1 MRYSRQD
8 LKHDKFADT
17 AAEALHW
24 TVEHRQKMV
33 NGAIAAAVVLLL
45 VVGGFWYMNSRN
57 QTASVEL
64 GKALATY
71 NAPLRGEGV
80 PADANIRSFV
90 DEKERAT
97 ASKAEFAAIADKYGS
112 TQSGQM
118 AKYFVALSDEDL
130 GNTQGAEQS
139 LKSLTEVRNS
149 DVAALAKFAL
159 ASLYRDTNRDNDA
172 INIYKSLIE
181 QPATTVP
188 KTTAQLEL
196 AGMYEAKQPAE
207 AKKIYEQ
214 ITKDSKGT
222 AAAEL
227 AQQKQANL
235 KVQ

>member
-17 AAEALHW
+17 AANALHW

-33 NGAIAAAVVLLL
+33 NAAIAAALVLVL
-45 VVGGFWYMNSRN
+45 VVGGLWYMNNRN
-57 QTASVEL
+57 QQASVEL
-64 GKALATY
+64 GKALATF
-71 NAPLRGEGV
+71 NAPLRGEGA
-80 PADANIRSFV
+80 PPDPNIRSFV
-90 DEKERAT
+90 DEKERAA
-97 ASKAEFAAIADKYGS
+97 ASKTEFAVIADKYGS

-130 GNTQGAEQS
+130 GDMQGAEAG
-139 LKSLTEVRNS
+139 LKSLTDVRNG
-149 DVAALAKFAL
+149 DVAGLAKFAL

-172 INIYKSLIE
+172 VGVYKSLIDH
-181 QPATTVP
+181 PAATVP

-196 AGMYEAKQPAE
+196 ASMYEAKQPAE

-214 ITKDSKGT
+214 IVKDEKGT

-227 AQQKQANL
+227 AQQRQAGL